1 METTTEL
8 GKIDLKTVTAEQLAE
23 EKSAPV
29 ESEKE
34 GSFHFSLADLGASI
48 TSSLNQSVAASE
60 FRSLEFQ
67 NLDHWELDDLK
78 QLLDLGVN
86 RFSVGIQSLNAQT
99 LKKLDRVHSVEDV
112 FKTLSIL
119 KKLKV
124 NKIKI

>member
-29 ESEKE
+29 ELEEE

-67 NLDHWELDDLK
+67 NLDHWELDDLREIMEPRN
-78 QLLDLGVN
+78 LV
-86 RFSVGIQSLNAQT
+86 VEET
-99 LKKLDRVHSVEDV
+99 TWKK
-112 FKTLSIL
+112 
-119 KKLKV
+119 
-124 NKIKI
+124 N